1 MFRIISVVKFLAKH
15 NLVFR
20 GTNAKLYENNNE
32 NFLGLIEML
41 VEFDLVIKE
50 HVDRIINDD
59 IHFHYL
65 GHNIQ

>member
-1 MFRIISVVKFLAKH
+1 
-15 NLVFR
+15 
-20 GTNAKLYENNNE
+20 
-32 NFLGLIEML
+32 ML

-65 GHNIQ
+65 GHNIQNELIILIASAIKSEILSKIKQAKYFS